1 MKIVAFASSYNPESV
16 SDKALKVAV
25 EAARQAGAE
34 VEIFSLQD
42 RSLPVYGTPG
52 CFEDANVQYWK
63 QITNEANAFI
73 MASPEYHNGPSGA
86 WKNALDFIGGD
97 QIRGKAVGFIAS
109 AGGPVATN
117 TLNQMITIIR
127 SLHGYVV
134 PQVGAVPGGTQFTAE
149 GKFANADLQ
158 ARFEA
163 VGTGVVKLANG
174 LLG

>member
-16 SDKALKVAV
+16 SEKALKVAV

-34 VEIFSLQD
+34 VEIFSLQE
-42 RSLPVYGTPG
+42 RPLPVYGSAG
-52 CFEDANVQYWK
+52 CYEDANVKYWQ
-63 QITNEANAFI
+63 QIAQEANAFI

-86 WKNALDFIGGD
+86 WKNALDYIGGQ
-97 QIRGKAVGFIAS
+97 QIGGKAVGLVAS

-134 PQVGAVPGGTQFTAE
+134 PQVGAVPGGTEFTPE
-149 GKFANADLQ
+149 GKFANAQLQ
-158 ARFEA
+158 ERFEA
-163 VGTGVVKLANG
+163 VGTGVVKLAKA
-174 LLG
+174 LLA